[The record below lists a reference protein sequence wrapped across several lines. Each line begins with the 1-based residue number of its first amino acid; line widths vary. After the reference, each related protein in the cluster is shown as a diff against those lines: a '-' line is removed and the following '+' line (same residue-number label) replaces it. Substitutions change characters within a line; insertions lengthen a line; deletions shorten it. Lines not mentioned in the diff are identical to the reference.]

1 MLQKLCRQ
9 KQGFSLIELILVI
22 VIIGILAA
30 AGLSS
35 SGTYVDESKVTKM
48 KAEVSTLEI
57 AVSQYNVDHPSQTI
71 GSGQLDDANLQKLIT
86 GGYLQKKPDYWS
98 GNTNGC
104 KYNYAKKDQWT
115 TPHVYVNGCSFQGSR
130 EISVY

>member
-71 GSGQLDDANLQKLIT
+71 GSGQLNDENLQKLIT

-115 TPHVYVNGCSFQGSR
+115 TPHVYVNGCSFQGNR